1 MYKDYFKL
9 QKDPFLMT
17 PDPSALMLTNTYKEA
32 LAGLSYGALD
42 KKGFVV
48 LSGEAGT
55 GKTTL
60 LRRLL
65 ELAGSAG
72 ARCSVVFHPLLTAD
86 EFLELLLINFGV
98 RDVPLSKAQRLFKLE
113 QVLLETHRAGRT
125 AVLIVDEAHKIS
137 HEIFEEIRLLTNFE
151 TAQEKLLQ
159 IVLSGQPELGGVL
172 NHPDL
177 WQLKQRI
184 AIRVNLEPLTPEE
197 VRQFIDHRWNFAGG
211 QLPVPFSK
219 EAISLIELCSQGIP
233 RLINSLC
240 SNGLLQ
246 AMGRDSESVSGDDI
260 LQVIL
265 DLDLPVPLRR
275 IQLKDPAS
283 SRSAWSQQRA
293 LLAANS
299 DGVIT
304 IPSNGNGHHSVPSY
318 SHSERET
325 EPTGIWRTAAAEEE
339 VRREPR
345 IDPVPAA
352 APVDPEPA
360 LMLKPQPKPDPVIL
374 PKLPSPRVKPF
385 PAPSSEPIRLRKLT
399 RYQVDPPPQ
408 SLVNRLFASLGI

>member
-1 MYKDYFKL
+1 MYKDYFNL

-65 ELAGSAG
+65 ELGGAAG
-72 ARCSVVFHPLLTAD
+72 ARCSVVFHPLLTAA

-98 RDVPLSKAQRLFKLE
+98 RDVPVSKAQRLYKLE

-125 AVLIVDEAHKIS
+125 AVLIVDEAHKLS

-151 TAQEKLLQ
+151 TADEKLLQ

-172 NHPDL
+172 NHPNL

-184 AIRVNLEPLTPEE
+184 AIRVNLDPLTGEE
-197 VRQFIDHRWNFAGG
+197 VRQFIDHRWKFAGG
-211 QLPVPFSK
+211 HLPVPFSK
-219 EAISLIELCSQGIP
+219 EATSLIELCSQGIP

-246 AMGRDSESVSGDDI
+246 AMGRDSHDVSGDDI

-275 IQLKDPAS
+275 IHVKETAA
-283 SRSAWSQQRA
+283 SRSAWSRQRA
-293 LLAANS
+293 LLAGNGDA
-299 DGVIT
+299 VIT
-304 IPSNGNGHHSVPSY
+304 MPVNGNGDHSAPSY
-318 SHSERET
+318 NLFEHEPPSREVWTSASSEAED
-325 EPTGIWRTAAAEEE
+325 TGDSY
-339 VRREPR
+339 P
-345 IDPVPAA
+345 DPVAA
-352 APVDPEPA
+352 APVDPEPK
-360 LMLKPQPKPDPVIL
+360 LVLKPQPQPDPVIL
-374 PKLPSPRVKPF
+374 PKLPNPRVKAF
-385 PAPSSEPIRLRKLT
+385 PAPSEPIRLRRLT
-399 RYQVDPPPQ
+399 RYQVEPPPQ
-408 SLVNRLFASLGI
+408 SLVNRLFATLGI